1 MLVSSTTPPLCQI
14 LSSPLL
20 LPVVKVRQCMFSKP
34 LQSPAG
40 TTLKG
45 TLLSSEGELKCQGAG
60 SADPRIS
67 CAGHSPRIS
76 PSYQGSANEACT
88 AGIPPQDGGTWPLPP
103 RCGTQ
108 ARVGTSPPLSSTCTF
123 IPQHAVVQGYLFQK
137 NNETA

>member
-1 MLVSSTTPPLCQI
+1 MLVSTTTPSLYQI

-20 LPVVKVRQCMFSKP
+20 LPAVKIRQYMFSKP
-34 LQSPAG
+34 LQIPAG

-45 TLLSSEGELKCQGAG
+45 TLLCSEGEPKCQGAG
-60 SADPRIS
+60 SADPRMS

-76 PSYQGSANEACT
+76 LSYQRSANEACT
-88 AGIPPQDGGTWPLPP
+88 AGIPPRMGAPGPCPP
-103 RCGTQ
+103 RHGPQ
-108 ARVGTSPPLSSTCTF
+108 ARLGTSPPLSSACTF